1 MTNDNKHDRPDLLVE
16 TDWLAEHL
24 DDPNLR
30 IVDMGPYRRLQESP
44 YPRLDGTEP

>member
-16 TDWLAEHL
+16 TEWLAEHL

-30 IVDMGPYRRLQESP
+30 IVDMGPIDAYKRAHH
-44 YPRLDGTEP
+44 PRLDGT